1 MLLHH
6 ISIKMPNIQHLTV
19 LQRIQSTCRM
29 LAAFISTIM
38 TRIRWWEKR
47 FFSWLLRSKIFHF
60 CLSQYGASAH
70 DTYSLPTFPTV
81 TDLNV
86 TNATSRRASLP
97 LQRSES
103 TSSSESS
110 KPPKLAGIYNKYS
123 VLQSASSSASS
134 SPSCINNNNPNVA
147 NANVEMPSMSGI
159 SAITP
164 QKVIQCNPSQLCA
177 VCGDIAACQ
186 HYGVR
191 TCEGC
196 KGFFKRTVQKGAK
209 YVCLADKACP
219 VDKRRRNRCQFCRF
233 QVSFL
238 DWFLRNVHCFCIQN
252 FSNFFSFITA
262 KTIQNSHK

>member
-1 MLLHH
+1 
-6 ISIKMPNIQHLTV
+6 
-19 LQRIQSTCRM
+19 
-29 LAAFISTIM
+29 
-38 TRIRWWEKR
+38 
-47 FFSWLLRSKIFHF
+47 
-60 CLSQYGASAH
+60 
-70 DTYSLPTFPTV
+70 LPTFPTV

-86 TNATSRRASLP
+86 TSATSRRASLP

-103 TSSSESS
+103 TSSSESP

-147 NANVEMPSMSGI
+147 NANVEMASTSGI

-164 QKVIQCNPSQLCA
+164 QKVIQSNPSQLCA

-233 QVSFL
+233 QVSVISWKNE
-238 DWFLRNVHCFCIQN
+238 DENVRETLNIFVKQSASKK
-252 FSNFFSFITA
+252 SNRVSRRYQAF
-262 KTIQNSHK
+262 QNSTLFHLGRDFIVIKDFCEDNAKFSELFCFFISNVFVSLPTEMFGCWYG